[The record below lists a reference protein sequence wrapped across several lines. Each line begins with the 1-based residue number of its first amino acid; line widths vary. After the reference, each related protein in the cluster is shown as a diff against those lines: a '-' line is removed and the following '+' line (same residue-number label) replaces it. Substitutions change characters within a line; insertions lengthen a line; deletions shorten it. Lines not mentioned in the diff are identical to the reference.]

1 MKKIFAL
8 IFAAIILAMCLTG
21 CVHEELGIKLNKNG
35 TGSIA
40 ATVALQKD
48 AYEQLAVFGGDP
60 FEGEETFEVEYD
72 GETYIAFTETK
83 EYASF
88 EEMEKALIEMTYD
101 TDALGDMTDD
111 EDAFDAENEDEISTD
126 DIVISDDEIV
136 ISDPMTEA
144 EPTEEADLHIFK
156 SVEIKKDGSK
166 YVFDAVI
173 NPLIGDL
180 DGTDMSD
187 IFKVSISVEM
197 PAKVTAYK
205 NGTVDGNKVTFD
217 ISDMSKEIELYAEC
231 KTASKIPAIIGIVL
245 AVGAVAA
252 FIVLKKRK

>member
-1 MKKIFAL
+1 MKKFFHKKIFAL
-8 IFAAIILAMCLTG
+8 ILASVSLALCLTS
-21 CVHEELGIKLNKNG
+21 CVHEELGIKLGKDG

-40 ATVALQKD
+40 ATVALKKD
-48 AYEQLAVFGGDP
+48 VCEQLAALGGSDP

-72 GETYIAFTETK
+72 GEAYIAFTETQ

-88 EEMEKALIEMTYD
+88 EEMEKALAEMTYD
-101 TDALGDMTDD
+101 TDLFGDMP
-111 EDAFDAENEDEISTD
+111 EDNEF
-126 DIVISDDEIV
+126 DDEIGDDFFTDDVV
-136 ISDPMTEA
+136 ISDPVTEVDPA
-144 EPTEEADLHIFK
+144 EEADVHIFK

-166 YVFDAVI
+166 YVFDATL
-173 NPLIGDL
+173 NPLTGDL
-180 DGTDMSD
+180 DGYDMSD
-187 IFKVSISVEM
+187 IFKVGISVEM

-217 ISDMSKEIELYAEC
+217 LSDMSKETELYAEC
-231 KTASKIPAIIGIVL
+231 KTASKAPAIIGIVL